1 MAAVSIRA
9 VRKNFGSTQV
19 IRGVDIDIADGEF
32 CVLVGPSGC
41 GKSTLLRM
49 IAGLEEITDGEVSI
63 GGRVVNRV
71 APKQRDIAMV
81 FQNYALYPHMTVRD
95 NMSFALMLAKQ
106 SKSEIEAHVAKAA
119 NILGLT
125 VLLDRYP
132 RQLSGGQR
140 QRVAMGRAIVRDPQ
154 VFLFDEPL
162 SNLDAKLRVQMRTEI
177 KELHQRL
184 KTTSI
189 YVTHDQIEA
198 MTMADKIVVMKDGVV
213 EQIGDPLT
221 LYDLPNNIFV
231 AGFIGS
237 PAMNM
242 VPGTARINGGPARV
256 EFAGGVTLP
265 LPLGA
270 AATDG
275 QSVLYGMRPEHCS
288 LAEGNGLPADVV
300 VVEPTGADTQLYCRF
315 NGQELTSL
323 VRDRVS
329 CRAGDRIGLKPDL
342 GRAHLFDAA
351 SGARLTVSS
360 TQAA

>member
-1 MAAVSIRA
+1 MAAVSITGVHKR
-9 VRKNFGSTQV
+9 FGSTQV
-19 IRGVDIDIADGEF
+19 IRGVDVAIADGEF

-49 IAGLEEITDGEVSI
+49 IAGLEEITEGEIAI

-71 APKQRDIAMV
+71 QPKERDIAMV

-95 NMSFALMLAKQ
+95 NMSFALKLAKRG
-106 SKSEIEAHVAKAA
+106 SGDIRERVARAA
-119 NILGLT
+119 DILGLAPF
-125 VLLDRYP
+125 LDRYP

-198 MTMADKIVVMKDGVV
+198 MTMADRIVVMRDGIV
-213 EQIGDPLT
+213 EQIGDPLQ
-221 LYDLPNNIFV
+221 LYDRPANTFV
-231 AGFIGS
+231 AAFIGS
-237 PAMNM
+237 PAMNL
-242 VPGTARINGGPARV
+242 VPGIARTIGASSAV
-256 EFAGGVTLP
+256 EFDGGIRLP
-265 LPLGA
+265 MPQHA
-270 AATDG
+270 QATDG
-275 QSVLYGMRPEHCS
+275 QSVLYGMRPEHCTV
-288 LAEGNGLPADVV
+288 AQHDGLPAEVV
-300 VVEPTGADTQLYCRF
+300 VVEPTGADTQLFCRF

-323 VRDRVS
+323 VRDRVT
-329 CRAGDRIGLKPDL
+329 CRAGDRVGLVPDVK
-342 GRAHLFDAA
+342 RAHLFDAA
-351 SGARLTVSS
+351 SGVRL
-360 TQAA
+360 AA

>member
-1 MAAVSIRA
+1 VQKR
-9 VRKNFGSTQV
+9 FGSTQV
-19 IRGVDIDIADGEF
+19 IRGVDIEIADGEF

-49 IAGLEEITDGEVSI
+49 LAGLEEITGGEIWI
-63 GGRVVNRV
+63 GSRVVNKV
-71 APKQRDIAMV
+71 APKERDVAMV

-106 SKSEIEAHVAKAA
+106 SKSEIETRVAKAA
-119 NILGLT
+119 GILGLAQ
-125 VLLDRYP
+125 LLDRYP

-198 MTMADKIVVMKDGVV
+198 MTMADKIVVMKDGVI
-213 EQIGDPLT
+213 EQTGDPLT
-221 LYDLPNNIFV
+221 LYDRPNNTFV

-242 VPGTARINGGPARV
+242 VPGTARVNGGPARV

-265 LPLGA
+265 VPHGA
-270 AATDG
+270 TATDG

-288 LAEGNGLPADVV
+288 LAEGGGLPADVV

-329 CRAGDRIGLKPDL
+329 CRAGDHIGLNPDL

-351 SGARLTVSS
+351 SGVRLIASS
-360 TQAA
+360 RQAA